1 MLKGDYVKL
10 IPCDDTIFD
19 AIKMGDDVLAQ
30 VIGANVPK
38 RWTEFRDAFT
48 PAYKKWK
55 EHPPLRD
62 WWTYLIVHRSDNQLI
77 GTCGYKG
84 EPDLNGTV
92 EIGYEI
98 KSNYRNKGFGTEVAR
113 ILTEN
118 AMASKL
124 VKRVIAHTLPFENA
138 STAVLRRAGY
148 TMVQEVEDDAE
159 GLAWKWEF
167 VQAKGQTTYP

>member
-1 MLKGDYVKL
+1 MLTSKNIKL

-38 RWTEFRDAFT
+38 KWTEFRDAFT
-48 PAYKKWK
+48 PAYRRWK

-62 WWTYLIVHRSDNQLI
+62 WWTYLIVHLPDNQLI
-77 GTCGYKG
+77 GSCGYKG
-84 EPDLNGTV
+84 EPDINGTV

-98 KSNYRNKGFGTEVAR
+98 KSSYRNQGFGKEVAR

-118 AMASKL
+118 ALHSRM
-124 VKRVIAHTLPFENA
+124 VKRIIAHTLPFENA
-138 STAVLRRAGY
+138 STSVLRSTGF
-148 TMVQEVEDDAE
+148 TMIEEVKDDAE
-159 GLAWKWEF
+159 GLVWKWVFTGE
-167 VQAKGQTTYP
+167 KGKNHE